1 MATHGTATNTR
12 ANDHTHRERSIA
24 GVCDA
29 AGASTWARRASF
41 VTMLGDS
48 RATATA
54 TATAMRASSASTAP
68 TVALTVG
75 LTRTYQGINAR
86 YYEVGGRALRG
97 STRAF
102 ETREF
107 DDDSVCRPFV
117 RRLTLVFRVSGWSV
131 DGVYR
136 RRMRD
141 MDEKGA
147 R

>member
-1 MATHGTATNTR
+1 MATHGTATDAR

-24 GVCDA
+24 GGCDA

-41 VTMLGDS
+41 VTGMRGDS
-48 RATATA
+48 RHATATA
-54 TATAMRASSASTAP
+54 AMRASSSTAP

-86 YYEVGGRALRG
+86 YYEVRVRALRG
-97 STRAF
+97 STRAI

-117 RRLTLVFRVSGWSV
+117 RRLTWIGVSRGSGWSV
-131 DGVYR
+131 EGVYR

-141 MDEKGA
+141 MDEEGM